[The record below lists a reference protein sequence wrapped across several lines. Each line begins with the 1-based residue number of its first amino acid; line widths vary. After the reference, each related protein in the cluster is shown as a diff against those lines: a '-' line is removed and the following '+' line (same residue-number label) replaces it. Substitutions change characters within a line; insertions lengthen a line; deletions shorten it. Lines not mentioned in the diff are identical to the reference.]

1 MAKTSGI
8 IKIHGKEYATVAHR
22 VQLFQDYLRGALKN
36 RRRSEIAEQGSIRT
50 SIVSDADGVIV
61 MRAEIWMGEYLVA
74 VGHAEEVRGSSNIN
88 KTSALENC
96 ETSAVGRALGY
107 CGFGSTESIASA
119 DEVKVAIAR
128 QKTEV
133 KTAKDTLDDMAKRK
147 AVAAYMEHTD
157 NKAKEAS
164 LLAWAGVES
173 LDELTI
179 EQINKAHKQM
189 EITA

>member
-1 MAKTSGI
+1 
-8 IKIHGKEYATVAHR
+8 
-22 VQLFQDYLRGALKN
+22 
-36 RRRSEIAEQGSIRT
+36 
-50 SIVSDADGVIV
+50 
-61 MRAEIWMGEYLVA
+61 
-74 VGHAEEVRGSSNIN
+74 
-88 KTSALENC
+88 
-96 ETSAVGRALGY
+96 
-107 CGFGSTESIASA
+107 
-119 DEVKVAIAR
+119 
-128 QKTEV
+128 
-133 KTAKDTLDDMAKRK
+133 MAKRK

>member
-22 VQLFQDYLRGALKN
+22 VQLFQQHLDM
-36 RRRSEIAEQGSIRT
+36 IEQEGSIRT

-107 CGFGSTESIASA
+107 CGFGSAESIASA

-133 KTAKDTLDDMAKRK
+133 KTAKDTLSEMAKRK
-147 AVAAYMEHTD
+147 AVEAYMEHTD
-157 NKAKEAS
+157 NKGKEAS

-179 EQINKAHKQM
+179 EQINKTHKQM
-189 EITA
+189 EKTA

>member
-22 VQLFQDYLRGALKN
+22 VQLFQAYLDKN
-36 RRRSEIAEQGSIRT
+36 EVLGSIRT

-61 MRAEIWMGEYLVA
+61 MRAEVWMGQYLVA

-96 ETSAVGRALGY
+96 STSAVGRALGW
-107 CGFGSTESIASA
+107 CGFGSTENIASA

-133 KTAKDTLDDMAKRK
+133 KTAKDTLDEMAKRK